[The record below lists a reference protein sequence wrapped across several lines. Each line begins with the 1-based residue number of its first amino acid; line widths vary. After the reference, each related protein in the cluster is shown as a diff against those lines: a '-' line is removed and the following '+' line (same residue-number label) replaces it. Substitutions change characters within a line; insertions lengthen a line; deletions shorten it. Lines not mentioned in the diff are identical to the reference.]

1 MAEERKIGSRLDLTL
16 EEAVQERL
24 ELIRYRSSEKW
35 VGSVIERIDRRIADL
50 NNLIA
55 EKVTNEMAK

>member
-1 MAEERKIGSRLDLTL
+1 MAEERKISNRLDLTI
-16 EEAVQERL
+16 EEAVKERL
-24 ELIRYRSSEKW
+24 ELLEYRVSEKW
-35 VGSVIERIDRRIADL
+35 TYSVTEKVDRRIADL